1 MGAMN
6 KVMNGKVAVV
16 GAGVAGIAA
25 ATVLRKLGIETD
37 VFEKE
42 ESPGGHLKKWHA
54 LFPGRNEAPAVLEGL
69 LKDIESNGL
78 SLRLNSEVTGMT
90 RENGAFRIMTSNG
103 ADTAYTAVVVA
114 GGFTLF
120 DASRKEEYGY
130 GIYPR
135 VITSPDLEHRFNDGG
150 EGLLIQGKHPGR
162 VAFVHCVG
170 SRDAKVGNHY
180 CSRVCCITGVKQAI
194 AVKEA
199 YPGCEVINFYMD
211 LRMFGS
217 GYEELYQE
225 AQEKYGITFIRGR
238 VSEAA
243 QNMNGTV
250 VLKAEDTLLGRPLK
264 VTADWLV
271 LLVGME
277 PDTGTGRLA
286 NGVGVGYDQAGFLE
300 GNDKFLKP
308 GVTSAEGV
316 FIAGACGGPASIP
329 EAVNQG
335 RSAAFSVLRYL
346 NGKIN
351 G

>member
-1 MGAMN
+1 MG
-6 KVMNGKVAVV
+6 KVVNGKVAVV

-25 ATVLRKLGIETD
+25 ATVLGRLGVETD

-54 LFPGRNEAPAVLEGL
+54 LFPGRNEAPVVLDGL
-69 LKDIESNGL
+69 LKEVESYGL
-78 SLRLNSEVTGMT
+78 SLRLNSEVTGMA
-90 RENGAFRIMTSNG
+90 RENGGFRITTANG
-103 ADTAYTAVVVA
+103 GDTTYAAVVVA

-120 DASRKEEYGY
+120 DATRKEEYGY

-135 VITSPDLEHRFNDGG
+135 VITSPDLEYRFSDDGD
-150 EGLLIQGKHPGR
+150 GLLIQGKHPGR

-199 YPGCEVINFYMD
+199 YPGCEVLNFYMD

-225 AQEKYGITFIRGR
+225 AQEKFGITFIRGR

-243 QNMNGTV
+243 QNMDGSI

-277 PDTGTGRLA
+277 PVAGSSQLA
-286 NGVGVGYDQAGFLE
+286 KTAGVGFDQAGFLE
-300 GNDKFLKP
+300 GSDKFLNP

-335 RSAAFSVLRYL
+335 RAAAFSVLRYL
-346 NGKIN
+346 NGKMKE
-351 G
+351 

>member
-1 MGAMN
+1 MN
-6 KVMNGKVAVV
+6 KVMNGKVAVI

-25 ATVLRKLGIETD
+25 ATVLMKQGIETD

-54 LFPGRNEAPAVLEGL
+54 LFPGRNEAPAVLGGFLKEVDSYGL
-69 LKDIESNGL
+69 I
-78 SLRLNSEVTGMT
+78 LRLNSEVTGIT
-90 RENGAFRIMTSNG
+90 RENNAFKITTANG
-103 ADTAYTAVVVA
+103 VVSTYAAVVMA

-120 DASRKEEYGY
+120 DATRKEEYGY

-135 VITSPDLEHRFNDGG
+135 VITSADLEGLFSKGRD
-150 EGLLIQGKHPGR
+150 GLLVKGKNPGR

-170 SRDAKVGNHY
+170 SRDAKVENRY

-243 QNMNGTV
+243 QNMDGSI

-277 PDTGTGRLA
+277 PDHRNSQLA
-286 NGVGVGYDQAGFLE
+286 KAAGIGYDQAGFLE
-300 GNDKFLKP
+300 GSDKFLKP

-335 RSAAFSVLRYL
+335 RATAFSVLRYL
-346 NGKIN
+346 NGKMK